1 MGISIL
7 KHPLVIIVAV
17 LLAALVFYNIASPYK
32 NCVRNNVERY
42 SYTTKA
48 TGNPN
53 YQECMKECLDG
64 SNNRQYCDLLLKSNK
79 HIGIGY
85 CKESVKVKRPAG
97 EAEKRA
103 ASYCSKKDH
112 SW

>member
-1 MGISIL
+1 M
-7 KHPLVIIVAV
+7 VIVVAV
-17 LLAALVFYNIASPYK
+17 FLAALAFYNIASPYK

-42 SYTTKA
+42 SYTTKT

-64 SNNRQYCDLLLKSNK
+64 SSNTQVCKLVLENNKYYGD
-79 HIGIGY
+79 GY

-103 ASYCSKKDH
+103 ASYCSRKDH